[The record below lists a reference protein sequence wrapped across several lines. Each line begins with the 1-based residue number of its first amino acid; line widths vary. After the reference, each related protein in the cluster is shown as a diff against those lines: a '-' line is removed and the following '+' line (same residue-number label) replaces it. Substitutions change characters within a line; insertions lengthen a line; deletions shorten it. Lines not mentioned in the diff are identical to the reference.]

1 MAGKLTDI
9 QAEDEN
15 KTNSLI
21 PRSKDTIAE
30 KAKLVSFWFAIF
42 TPGVVEAVYKNTMY
56 LDYYGANPAAYGL
69 FTVLL
74 YVWACAANIYMGQ
87 LIDSIQV
94 LPGVFPVSKFL
105 YFRKSNII
113 YLSNNTY
120 CSLRSGVAVHPGY

>member
-1 MAGKLTDI
+1 MAGQLTDI

-56 LDYYGANPAAYGL
+56 LDYYGANPAAP
-69 FTVLL
+69 V
-74 YVWACAANIYMGQ
+74 CNKKS
-87 LIDSIQV
+87 SILSTSV
-94 LPGVFPVSKFL
+94 
-105 YFRKSNII
+105 
-113 YLSNNTY
+113 YLT
-120 CSLRSGVAVHPGY
+120 A